1 MVNFQTMQKLAI
13 VIVTY
18 KRQELLDQLL
28 ESFLYSTKAP
38 WRIFVIDNEHS
49 SKTKQL
55 VDIYARMAEEGI
67 TQVAWPN
74 GAQTFSYVPMDSN
87 TGGAGGFA
95 AGVTR
100 AYEEGA
106 EWFWL
111 MDDDVVTAP
120 DAIEKLD
127 KWADRFDVIQ
137 GSRLDFDGGP
147 FFWQYHFVESLG
159 IYDPFSTPAF
169 PPSGFKEMN
178 KLCFEGGLFNRSIV
192 EAVGIPDARFF
203 IYMDDCMFGYLACKA
218 GRAAVVEDVILQR
231 TRNIQN
237 MGVGSVKQ
245 LNSSSNMTRYHV
257 MRNRG
262 HVAHYLKMQGDYN
275 PVGFAVGTAA
285 TFAKEFI
292 RLAFVEK
299 KDLRRGFAHLVDGWL
314 DARKIMADTTWKPA
328 PKPHDIL
335 SPSPEIDTNGK
346 EDNL

>member
-1 MVNFQTMQKLAI
+1 MQKLAI

-28 ESFLYSTKAP
+28 ESFLYSTSSP
-38 WRIFVIDNEHS
+38 WRIFVIDNENS
-49 SKTKQL
+49 PETKQI
-55 VDIYARMAEEGI
+55 VDMYSQMVEEGI
-67 TQVAWPN
+67 TEVPWPE
-74 GAQTFSYVPMDSN
+74 GRQTFEYVPMDTN

-95 AGVTR
+95 EGVHR

-106 EWFWL
+106 EWFWV
-111 MDDDVVTAP
+111 MDDDVIAAP
-120 DAIEKLD
+120 RAIEKLD
-127 KWADRFDVIQ
+127 KWTERFDVIQ

-147 FFWQYHFVESLG
+147 FFWQYHFVEPLG
-159 IYDPFSTPAF
+159 IYDPFSNPEF
-169 PPSGFKEMN
+169 PPEGYKPMN
-178 KLCFEGGLFNRSIV
+178 NICFEGGLFNRKIV
-192 EAVGIPDARFF
+192 DAVGLPDARFF

-231 TRNIQN
+231 TRNIAN

-262 HVAHYLKMQGDYN
+262 HIAHYLQMNGDYN
-275 PVGFAVGTAA
+275 PIGFGIGTLA

-299 KDLRRGFAHLVDGWL
+299 KDLQKGCATLVDGWL
-314 DARKIMADTTWKPA
+314 DARKIMEDRTWMPA
-328 PKPHDIL
+328 PKPEQKCQN
-335 SPSPEIDTNGK
+335 SE
-346 EDNL
+346 